1 MKTISKTNGTLT
13 SEVEITQITS
23 NGIWLFVK
31 ESEYFLS
38 YKNFPWFKEAKVKEI
53 MDVEL
58 CGKTNLHWE
67 CLDVD
72 LTLDIINHPEN
83 YPLVSSI

>member
-1 MKTISKTNGTLT
+1 MKTISQTNGTHT

-31 ESEYFLS
+31 ENEYFLS

-58 CGKTNLHWE
+58 FGKTNLHWE
-67 CLDVD
+67 SLDVD
-72 LTLDIINHPEN
+72 LSLDIINHPEN